1 MTSQKSSPR
10 PTAKPKS
17 NSEAGLYLSVFRLAS
32 LPYSSFICF
41 TAHLH
46 HRFRELANLRYSP
59 PSSLCSSPQQR
70 IDLSKNRLPKNA
82 HTQLSTNLYDSIL
95 TTTDGHLKQLEILY
109 TANYRYPFFYYLS
122 LLSLSIRKRKSVK
135 PLI

>member
-1 MTSQKSSPR
+1 M
-10 PTAKPKS
+10 
-17 NSEAGLYLSVFRLAS
+17 
-32 LPYSSFICF
+32 PYEIITNFTDLSSFICF